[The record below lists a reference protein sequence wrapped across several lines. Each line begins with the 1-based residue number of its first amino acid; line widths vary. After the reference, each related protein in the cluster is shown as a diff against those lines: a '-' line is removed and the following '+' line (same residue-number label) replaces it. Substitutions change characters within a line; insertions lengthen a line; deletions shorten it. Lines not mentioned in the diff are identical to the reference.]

1 MAKLAAAAN
10 FESIL
15 DTPAEDVERP
25 TPAPI
30 GLYDFI
36 VKGLPEYGESSKKKT
51 PFAKFTLAFQGAGED
66 VDGDDLTIWLSD
78 KDGVVGPLTDRT
90 IKLTFY
96 TTPDAL
102 FRLTDF
108 LEHCGVEPEG
118 KTVRQMID
126 ETPNASVR
134 GIISHRASEDGQQI
148 FAEVSRTMKPE

>member
-1 MAKLAAAAN
+1 MAKLAAATN

-15 DTPAEDVERP
+15 DTPAEEVERP
-25 TPAPI
+25 TPAPT

-51 PFAKFTLAFQGAGED
+51 PFTKFTLAFQAAGED
-66 VDGDDLTIWLSD
+66 VGEEELTSWLSD
-78 KDGVVGPLTDRT
+78 KDGNPGALTERT

-96 TTPDAL
+96 NTPEAL

-108 LEHCGVEPEG
+108 LEHCGVKAEG

-148 FAEVSRTMKPE
+148 FAEISRTMKPE